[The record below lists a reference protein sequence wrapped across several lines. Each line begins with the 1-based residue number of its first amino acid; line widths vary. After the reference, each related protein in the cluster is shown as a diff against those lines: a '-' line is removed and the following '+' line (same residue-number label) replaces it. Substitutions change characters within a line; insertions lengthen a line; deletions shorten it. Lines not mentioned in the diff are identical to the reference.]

1 MDFPAMPKRFNPRV
15 QAKAKKGQAA
25 APAPK
30 VPWTGKQLMQM
41 VLPGVLFA
49 VIYLAVILIFDA
61 VYKPAENRW
70 PKNFEEW
77 SSHFWTSSLTAIGTG
92 GTLGV
97 FLCIWFALKLMRA
110 GRPGK
115 TIPREEIAL
124 AAFYLFLLNAAIGYG
139 GAFLVEQFGRLHQ
152 RPVTKIPEAWK
163 SARP

>member
-1 MDFPAMPKRFNPRV
+1 MPKRFNPRV

-30 VPWTGKQLMQM
+30 VPWTGKQLARMA
-41 VLPGVLFA
+41 LPGALFS

-61 VYKPAENRW
+61 GYKPEENRW

-77 SSHFWTSSLTAIGTG
+77 SRHFWASSMTAIGIG
-92 GTLGV
+92 GAIGV
-97 FLCIWFALKLMRA
+97 FLCIRLASKLSRA
-110 GRPGK
+110 RQPGK
-115 TIPREEIAL
+115 SIPREEIAL

-152 RPVTKIPEAWK
+152 RPRIEYPASWK
-163 SARP
+163 SAKQ